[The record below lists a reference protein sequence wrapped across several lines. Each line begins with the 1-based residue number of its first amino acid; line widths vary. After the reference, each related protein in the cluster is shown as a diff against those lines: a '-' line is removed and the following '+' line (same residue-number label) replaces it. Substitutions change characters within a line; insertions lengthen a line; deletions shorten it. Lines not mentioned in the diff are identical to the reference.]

1 MKKKR
6 INAMSHVWNLRQQVL
21 IFRNFLMIGTFV
33 CCALS
38 VDASAQQKTTVT
50 VNLKNV
56 SLNEVISEL
65 KRQTDYDFFYNTE
78 LAKSKKNVNVMAKD
92 KQVTEVLD
100 EILPPLNM
108 EYAIQGDMVTIR
120 AGEQKQVQT
129 TESKKLSGTVIDAE
143 GNALPGVTILVKGTT
158 LGTATDMDGK
168 YNLTLPLT
176 GQDLILVFSFIGMD
190 SKEVTY
196 TGQQTINV
204 TLVASATEIDEVV
217 VTGIFQRKK
226 ESYTGSV
233 KTVTS
238 KELKAFGNRNVLTSL
253 RNIDP
258 SFNIVMN
265 NEFGNDPNR
274 LPEIQIR
281 GNSSLPNVD
290 QIDAFRDETRAKM
303 NTPLVIVDG
312 FESTLQYLMDM
323 NDNDIESITLLKDAS
338 ATSIYGSRG
347 ANGVIMVTTR
357 APEMGQLKVSYRG
370 DITIEVPDLTSYDLL
385 NAREKLELEQR
396 VGMYEAS
403 GPDLNYK
410 FQEYYNYLLNEVN
423 RGVDTYW
430 LSAPLR
436 TGVGQRHNIRL
447 DGGDKTFRYSASIQ
461 YNETQGV
468 MKESERKNLNGN
480 VQLSYY
486 YKNFKFTNSLQ
497 VALNN
502 NQNSPYGSFSDYVKL
517 NPYWRAYDENGNV
530 LKTLGDH
537 KYSST
542 IWKTGTPG
550 NPLYDA
556 ELNTFDKSNSFAVT
570 NNFSVEW
577 EIIPELTAR
586 ARIGVTKSTNE
597 SDYFVPAEHTMFDDY
612 AEEDLLLRGKYDY
625 STGKGF
631 NYDASL
637 NLSYSQVFKEKHS
650 LFAGLDWNVRQNESR
665 SYTFNAVGFT
675 NEDFNFLPLAMQYA
689 ENAKPSGSESLTRAV
704 GITASV
710 NYTYDNRYYV
720 DLSGRL
726 DGASQFGDNKRFA
739 PFWSAGLGWNL
750 HNEKFLKGNDVINH
764 LKLRGSV
771 GITGSQNFDAY
782 QALTTYSYFMDDNY
796 EHWSGAYLMGI
807 GNEDLSWQQE
817 MNYNLGF
824 ELQLLDNRFS
834 LEADYYISTTKN
846 LLSSVELP
854 AANGFTS
861 YTENIG
867 KMKNTGV
874 ELQATAFVLRDTEK
888 RLSWSISASMM
899 HNKNKIVEISQ
910 AMRDA
915 QESIEKSGGSSPTVL
930 YREGYSTNTIWVV
943 PSLGIDPSNGKEV
956 YLNRFGETTYLWDA
970 RDLADAGVSEPKF
983 QGNLNSTLRW
993 RDLSV
998 NLSFGYRLGGQL
1010 YNQTL
1015 IDKVENVDYKY
1026 NVDSRV
1032 YTDRWSQPG
1041 DRAFFKGLDVLS
1053 TTQKTSRFVQNER
1066 TFDCQNINISYDFR
1080 TSAVQK
1086 YLGMQV
1092 LTLTANVADVFYLST
1107 VKRER
1112 GTSYPFSRQFSFTLS
1127 ATF

>member
-1 MKKKR
+1 
-6 INAMSHVWNLRQQVL
+6 
-21 IFRNFLMIGTFV
+21 
-33 CCALS
+33 
-38 VDASAQQKTTVT
+38 
-50 VNLKNV
+50 
-56 SLNEVISEL
+56 
-65 KRQTDYDFFYNTE
+65 
-78 LAKSKKNVNVMAKD
+78 
-92 KQVTEVLD
+92 
-100 EILPPLNM
+100 
-108 EYAIQGDMVTIR
+108 
-120 AGEQKQVQT
+120 
-129 TESKKLSGTVIDAE
+129 
-143 GNALPGVTILVKGTT
+143 
-158 LGTATDMDGK
+158 
-168 YNLTLPLT
+168 
-176 GQDLILVFSFIGMD
+176 
-190 SKEVTY
+190 
-196 TGQQTINV
+196 
-204 TLVASATEIDEVV
+204 
-217 VTGIFQRKK
+217 
-226 ESYTGSV
+226 
-233 KTVTS
+233 
-238 KELKAFGNRNVLTSL
+238 
-253 RNIDP
+253 
-258 SFNIVMN
+258 
-265 NEFGNDPNR
+265 
-274 LPEIQIR
+274 
-281 GNSSLPNVD
+281 
-290 QIDAFRDETRAKM
+290 
-303 NTPLVIVDG
+303 
-312 FESTLQYLMDM
+312 
-323 NDNDIESITLLKDAS
+323 
-338 ATSIYGSRG
+338 
-347 ANGVIMVTTR
+347 
-357 APEMGQLKVSYRG
+357 
-370 DITIEVPDLTSYDLL
+370 
-385 NAREKLELEQR
+385 
-396 VGMYEAS
+396 
-403 GPDLNYK
+403 
-410 FQEYYNYLLNEVN
+410 
-423 RGVDTYW
+423 
-430 LSAPLR
+430 
-436 TGVGQRHNIRL
+436 
-447 DGGDKTFRYSASIQ
+447 
-461 YNETQGV
+461 
-468 MKESERKNLNGN
+468 
-480 VQLSYY
+480 
-486 YKNFKFTNSLQ
+486 
-497 VALNN
+497 
-502 NQNSPYGSFSDYVKL
+502 
-517 NPYWRAYDENGNV
+517 
-530 LKTLGDH
+530 
-537 KYSST
+537 
-542 IWKTGTPG
+542 
-550 NPLYDA
+550 
-556 ELNTFDKSNSFAVT
+556 
-570 NNFSVEW
+570 
-577 EIIPELTAR
+577 
-586 ARIGVTKSTNE
+586 
-597 SDYFVPAEHTMFDDY
+597 
-612 AEEDLLLRGKYDY
+612 
-625 STGKGF
+625 
-631 NYDASL
+631 
-637 NLSYSQVFKEKHS
+637 
-650 LFAGLDWNVRQNESR
+650 
-665 SYTFNAVGFT
+665 
-675 NEDFNFLPLAMQYA
+675 MQYA

-956 YLNRFGETTYLWDA
+956 YLNRFGGTTYLWDA